1 MKIAKCNI
9 KFETMRI
16 EEYVSP
22 ETYLTDIISEGILCW
37 SGFAPDGDNSDLY
50 HIDH

>member
-1 MKIAKCNI
+1 MKDAVYDL
-9 KFETMRI
+9 KFETMKV
-16 EEYVSP
+16 EKYTSP
-22 ETYLTDIISEGILCW
+22 ETYTTDIISEGILCW